1 MRKADYSALAM
12 ILSVE
17 ITAARRNNEKH
28 VVLILE
34 HIARS
39 CADSMHVNKAAFL
52 KACGLS

>member
-1 MRKADYSALAM
+1 MRKADYASLAM

-34 HIARS
+34 HVARS
-39 CADSMHVNKAAFL
+39 CADSMHVNKVAFL
-52 KACGLS
+52 KACGIE

>member
-1 MRKADYSALAM
+1 MRKVDYSALAM

-34 HIARS
+34 HIVRS
-39 CADSMHVNKAAFL
+39 CADSMHVNKVAFL
-52 KACGLS
+52 KACGIE